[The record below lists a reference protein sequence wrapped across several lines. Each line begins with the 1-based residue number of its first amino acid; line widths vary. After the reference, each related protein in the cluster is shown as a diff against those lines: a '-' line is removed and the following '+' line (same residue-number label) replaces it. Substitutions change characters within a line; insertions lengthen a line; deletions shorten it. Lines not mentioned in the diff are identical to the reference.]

1 MPNTGVIYYVAGHKG
16 MVGSA
21 IVQHLMT
28 NGCENIVTRSRSALD
43 LRNQSAVSEFF
54 AAERPDVVVLAAA
67 KVGGI
72 LANDTYPAEFLFDN
86 LAIAS
91 NAIEAAYRNGVTR
104 LFFWAVLAST
114 RNAHPSH

>member
-1 MPNTGVIYYVAGHKG
+1 MLNTEAKYYVAGHKG

-21 IVQHLMT
+21 IVRHLMT

-54 AAERPDVVVLAAA
+54 AAERPEVVVLAAA

-72 LANDTYPAEFLFDN
+72 LANDTFPADFLFDN

-91 NAIEAAYRNGVTR
+91 NAIEAAYQNGATR
-104 LFFWAVLAST
+104 LLFLGSSCIYPKYA
-114 RNAHPSH
+114 PSH